1 MLFTCIALSLSSQS
15 QPINET
21 GNYFLHVNKV
31 YASYNSWLVIFTH
44 DLKPFETSI
53 GKVQSSLETFSN
65 AFAQMMKRSI
75 CVGATENTQE
85 AYEKLRSKLSALYEN
100 EYQHIEKSLGK
111 VQNAFDRK
119 QSPL

>member
-1 MLFTCIALSLSSQS
+1 MDPTKQISLLSLISKLFILGIPIVLFTCIALSLSSQS

-31 YASYNSWLVIFTH
+31 YASYSSWLVIFTH

-53 GKVQSSLETFSN
+53 RKVQSSLETFSKG
-65 AFAQMMKRSI
+65 FVQMMKRQI

-85 AYEKLRSKLSALYEN
+85 AYEKIKSKV
-100 EYQHIEKSLGK
+100 KCF
-111 VQNAFDRK
+111 V
-119 QSPL
+119 